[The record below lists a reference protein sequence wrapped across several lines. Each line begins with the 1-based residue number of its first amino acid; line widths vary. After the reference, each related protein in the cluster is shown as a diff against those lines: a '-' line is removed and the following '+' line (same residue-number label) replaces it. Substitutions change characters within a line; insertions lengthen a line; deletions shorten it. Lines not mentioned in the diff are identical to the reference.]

1 MATDLSSSDGKLI
14 LKWCISMKWKAGNTG
29 SKQESLS
36 SEYEARWE
44 MSRY

>member
-1 MATDLSSSDGKLI
+1 
-14 LKWCISMKWKAGNTG
+14 MKWKAGNTG

-44 MSRY
+44 MSRYWH